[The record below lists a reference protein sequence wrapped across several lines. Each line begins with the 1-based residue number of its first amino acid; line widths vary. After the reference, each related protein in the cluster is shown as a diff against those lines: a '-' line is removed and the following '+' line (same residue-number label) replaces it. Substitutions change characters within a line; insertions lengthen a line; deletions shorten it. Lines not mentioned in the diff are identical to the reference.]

1 MLYDEIQ
8 SVFQICSFLL
18 TYPDQDFQEALI
30 EIEDEIR
37 DISEGKLKTELQ
49 QFLLAAKRLSSE
61 ELIHTYVY
69 TFDFGKKTNLYVTY
83 MTSGEQRERGID
95 LLYLKNY
102 YKLHGFEAT
111 DLELPDYLPLMLEFA
126 GQVDGET
133 LKPIFEKYYEN
144 ILEIHDHLIEQK
156 NVYGHILEAVI
167 GAINESGIKE
177 TKRRS
182 EEMCSNNF
190 FG

>member
-8 SVFQICSFLL
+8 TVFLTCSYLL
-18 TYPDQDFQEALI
+18 SYPDQEFQDSLK
-30 EIEDEIR
+30 EIEQDVGELP
-37 DISEGKLKTELQ
+37 EGNLKANLQ
-49 QFLLAAKRLSSE
+49 KFLAEASQLSLN

-83 MTSGEQRERGID
+83 MTSGEQRERGAD

-102 YKLHGFEAT
+102 YKLSGFEAT

-126 GQVDGET
+126 GQVDGEI
-133 LKPIFEKYYEN
+133 LKPVFERYYEN
-144 ILEIHDHLIEQK
+144 VLEIRDRLIEQ
-156 NVYGHILEAVI
+156 NNLYRHILEAVI
-167 GAINESGIKE
+167 GAINEAGINE
-177 TKRRS
+177 TKRRG
-182 EEMCSNNF
+182 EEVCSINF

>member
-8 SVFQICSFLL
+8 SVYQICSFLL
-18 TYPDQDFQEALI
+18 TYPDQDFKEALI
-30 EIEDEIR
+30 EIEDEIH

-49 QFLLAAKRLSSE
+49 QFVLAAKRLSSE

-144 ILEIHDHLIEQK
+144 ILEIYDHLIEQK

-182 EEMCSNNF
+182 EEMCSINF